1 MHQSIK
7 HLIEL
12 AFAEDI
18 GAGDIT
24 TDNLIQTDK
33 KAEAV
38 IIAKE
43 PIIAAG
49 LDIAKKVFLKLDC
62 NAKFSHLAKE
72 GDPVKTGDYLC
83 KINANFKALL
93 TGERTA
99 LNFLQKLSGIA
110 TNVKSYV
117 RLLDNKNIKLLDTR
131 KTTPGWRIAE
141 KYAARIGGAANHRFG
156 LFDGILIKD
165 NHIKAAG
172 SIADAINIIRKNTSH
187 LLKIEAE
194 ASDRTQVKQAIEAKA
209 DIIMLDNMKPDM
221 IRDAVKIINKRAL
234 IEVSGG
240 INYANLKEFAIEG
253 VDFIS
258 SGALIH
264 SARFVDISMDISS

>member
-1 MHQSIK
+1 MHQSIE

-12 AFAEDI
+12 ALAEDI

-24 TDNLIQTDK
+24 TNNLIQTDK

-43 PIIAAG
+43 PIVVAG
-49 LDIAKKVFLKLDC
+49 LNIAKRVFLKLDS
-62 NAKFSHLAKE
+62 NAIFLPLTKE
-72 GDPVKTGDYLC
+72 GDAVEAKEYIC
-83 KINANFKALL
+83 KINAELKALL

-110 TNVKSYV
+110 TNVRSYV
-117 RLLDNKNIKLLDTR
+117 RLLQDKKIKLLDTR

-141 KYAARIGGAANHRFG
+141 KYAARTGGATNHRFG

-172 SIADAINIIRKNTSH
+172 SIAGAINIIRKKTSH
-187 LLKIEAE
+187 FLKIEAE
-194 ASDRTQVKQAIEAKA
+194 ASDLIQVSQAVEAGA

-221 IRDAVKIINKRAL
+221 IKDAVKIINKRVL

-240 INYANLKEFAIEG
+240 INHSNLNEFAIPG
-253 VDFIS
+253 IDFIS

-264 SARFVDISMDISS
+264 SARFVDISMDIC

>member
-1 MHQSIK
+1 MHQSIE

-12 AFAEDI
+12 ALAEDI

-43 PIIAAG
+43 PIVVAG
-49 LDIAKKVFLKLDC
+49 LNIAKRVFLKLDS
-62 NAKFSHLAKE
+62 NAIFLPLTKE
-72 GDPVKTGDYLC
+72 GDAVEAKEYIC
-83 KINANFKALL
+83 KINAELKALL

-110 TNVKSYV
+110 TNVRSYV
-117 RLLDNKNIKLLDTR
+117 RLLQDKKIKLLDTR

-141 KYAARIGGAANHRFG
+141 KYAARTGGATNHRFG

-172 SIADAINIIRKNTSH
+172 SIAGAINIIRKKTSH
-187 LLKIEAE
+187 FLKIEAE
-194 ASDRTQVKQAIEAKA
+194 ASDLIQVSQAVEAGA

-221 IRDAVKIINKRAL
+221 IKDAVKIINKRVL

-240 INYANLKEFAIEG
+240 INHSNLNEFAIPG
-253 VDFIS
+253 IDFIS

-264 SARFVDISMDISS
+264 SARFVDISMDIC

>member
-1 MHQSIK
+1 MHQSIE

-12 AFAEDI
+12 ALSEDI

-43 PIIAAG
+43 PVIAAG
-49 LDIAKKVFLKLDC
+49 LNIAKKVFLKLDS
-62 NAKFSHLAKE
+62 NAVFSPLIKE
-72 GDPVKTGDYLC
+72 GEAVKAGDYIC

-110 TNVKSYV
+110 TNVKFYTS
-117 RLLDNKNIKLLDTR
+117 LLKDKNIKLLDTR
-131 KTTPGWRIAE
+131 KTTPGWRVAE

-156 LFDGILIKD
+156 LFDGVLIKD

-172 SIADAINIIRKNTSH
+172 SISDAIKTIRKNTSH

-194 ASDRTQVKQAIEAKA
+194 ASDLIQVKQAVEAGA
-209 DIIMLDNMKPDM
+209 DIIMLDNMKPAM
-221 IRDAVKIINKRAL
+221 IKDAVKIINKRAL

-240 INYANLKEFAIEG
+240 INYANIKKFAIDG
-253 VDFIS
+253 IDFIS

-264 SARFVDISMDISS
+264 SARFVDISMYIS